1 MELLLVVLNKDEL
14 FETVVNIL
22 VEAGVSSATFLESEG
37 MGQYLAFEVPIFAGI
52 RQFVGESKKSNRTI
66 LAVLEKKEIF
76 EEIKDLLKKEKI
88 DFTQP
93 GIGLLLRMPV
103 SECIKSDEV

>member
-1 MELLLVVLNKDEL
+1 MELLIVILNKDEL

-22 VEAGVSSATFLESEG
+22 VESGVSGATFLESEG
-37 MGQYLAFEVPIFAGI
+37 MGQYLAYEVPIFAGI

-66 LAVLEKKEIF
+66 LAVLEKKEMF

-88 DFTQP
+88 DFSKP
-93 GIGLLLRMPV
+93 GVGQLLRMPI
-103 SECIKSDEV
+103 SECIKSNEV